1 MQALQSFRS
10 IYPDSTVCMV
20 SNNGMD
26 LSHVAEYFECDY
38 AHSDKAASTI
48 STYCPD
54 EDSFKLY
61 MERLYTT
68 AKKAKEDYVM
78 ILSEDVRIFKPLRTL
93 KYDLNGGRG
102 YWKGKLIKGAQAI
115 FPRFSMPYNKMR
127 AGGDGIILRKQF
139 ILDHFGDIDRALK
152 DLAPDIKKF
161 FRHLPAQFP
170 SDGIINMLVLYYGG
184 TIGPYHEY
192 TDVTKLDY
200 LPRKAL
206 HRLTILHGETGPYN
220 KKLTEKEESILEGK
234 VKTTWRENP
243 QL

>member
-1 MQALQSFRS
+1 MKNKGYPTIAAHYQCYKQPKAVMQALQSFRS

-102 YWKGKLIKGAQAI
+102 YWKGKLIKGAQAL
-115 FPRFSMPYNKMR
+115 F
-127 AGGDGIILRKQF
+127 
-139 ILDHFGDIDRALK
+139 FG
-152 DLAPDIKKF
+152 
-161 FRHLPAQFP
+161 
-170 SDGIINMLVLYYGG
+170 SSSYS
-184 TIGPYHEY
+184 TISA
-192 TDVTKLDY
+192 TS
-200 LPRKAL
+200 
-206 HRLTILHGETGPYN
+206 TG
-220 KKLTEKEESILEGK
+220 
-234 VKTTWRENP
+234 R
-243 QL
+243 